1 MPRRRL
7 TRVSSINPS
16 SPGRR
21 GAGNGANA
29 GLMHLLEDLEV
40 NDTPGGAGGG
50 MSPLAEEERAE

>member
-50 MSPLAEEERAE
+50 MSPLAEEE